1 MRLFSFL
8 IATFTL
14 LSGVIA
20 VDIQKSVLVTYPPE
34 TPNSVVNQ
42 AKKAI
47 VDAGGMIT
55 HEYTLIKYVSANA
68 TIKQPSYRLLR
79 HGMLTILGA
88 SRPRSARKSSTQY
101 QRGDRTTMCSSR
113 RTKRSTS
120 WVLGKSTCEEGRP
133 MEAQ

>member
-55 HEYTLIKYVSANA
+55 HEYTLIKGFAAKVGEKVLDSVSAWGQDYNVLVEENEEVH
-68 TIKQPSYRLLR
+68 I
-79 HGMLTILGA
+79 MGA
-88 SRPRSARKSSTQY
+88 
-101 QRGDRTTMCSSR
+101 
-113 RTKRSTS
+113 
-120 WVLGKSTCEEGRP
+120 GKVNL
-133 MEAQ
+133 